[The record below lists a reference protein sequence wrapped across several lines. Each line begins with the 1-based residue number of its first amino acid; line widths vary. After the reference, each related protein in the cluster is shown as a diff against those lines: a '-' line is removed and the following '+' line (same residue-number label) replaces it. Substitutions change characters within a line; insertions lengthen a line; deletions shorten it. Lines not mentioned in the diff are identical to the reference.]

1 MNGTNGA
8 ANGHSKPAA
17 NGLNGA
23 IKSSLKGQTVGVGTR
38 KMRASSG
45 PGMIARIFN
54 LVARL
59 LTWYSIVAILFQCPA
74 SLDACDESSPRIC
87 KPYFQ
92 VKQAVTPHI
101 EPYYNFYAA
110 PYVDVVK
117 PYYYAVDQKVFS
129 PGWEY
134 AKKYGA
140 PQVQQVQAF
149 GRTQWEKTVQPQLTK
164 YQHLSKAKYEEKLAP
179 HVDRFATAVG
189 PYYDIAR
196 TNALQT
202 YHELL
207 LPSYQYIQPYAQQA
221 YHATSTFTTETA
233 APTVLWVCNKTYVFL
248 DGTVWPHLR
257 VIYIKNVE
265 PQLVKIGERLGRHSN
280 GKKTVPKPLE
290 DASTSSSSK
299 TSSSFV
305 KPAVSSSST
314 AAIPSASASTTTTT
328 TGSSAATKVTE
339 SSSESVRA
347 RSSVE
352 PVAPPPT
359 ESGADGASDTIREA
373 RTEVAEDLRKWQ
385 ERYTKAADEAEAEIK
400 ERVQE
405 ISKKM
410 ITGNARVTGKSLLEA
425 LKSAVVS
432 ELVTLRADIL
442 RVVGAVAK
450 EESTAE
456 KGQQDVIAAVRR
468 AGVAIKEKA
477 QEVRAW
483 REDYEAEMQ
492 NSITT
497 VAQTHFTILDEIRDL
512 ALQKIGMK
520 WAWMD
525 GVTYKDWAK
534 YHELK
539 NRLEEW
545 KGDLERLIVAH
556 PGIEAAQSE
565 AADIED
571 EAMSTAATA
580 AKELAR
586 LKQVANWKLIA
597 TDETP
602 EFDSTLMQ
610 QAAETASVA
619 KEAAA
624 SLAAKAQEAAQEV
637 KDTVVEKVEEALGDA
652 TSLVKPEGDVQS
664 VTSALQETASIAV
677 EKASQSISTVS
688 EELSSVVEPV
698 SEPTS
703 VPKDDTAVEDTPD
716 LASAVILEETPVFA
730 GNTTEL
736 EEDGPAPVELPSEDL
751 AGQDVIVS
759 PEAAA
764 PSVTNVKPALFGA
777 AAQSVPSRQPV
788 LDDDEDDTPSPLDA
802 IRDDIKSAYSAAFS
816 RANDQYSQALS
827 AVSVQIHGTPKPTH
841 EQLLASVTSAYSNAM
856 ESASSRLDEALK
868 AASSHLG
875 VGSAAT
881 PTKNIL
887 PTSLPLPSVP
897 SVEWAQIESIAAQRL
912 QEGRA
917 WAEEQY
923 QSAKIAI
930 GLATPTPSTPSEH
943 VNKLLENARH
953 NYYAGLGVAH
963 DRYSEFMAAASS
975 AFSSMTATPTPTDL
989 AGTVSSL
996 ASVAS
1001 ESASSAASVV
1011 ADNASSAAAAGYG
1024 NAASAAS
1031 VVADN
1036 ASSAAAAGY
1045 GNAASAASV
1054 VADNASSAAA
1064 AGYGNAASAASVVAD
1079 NASSAATAGYD
1090 NAASA
1095 ASVVADNASSAATA
1109 GYDNAAS
1116 AASAVV
1122 DNASS
1127 VAAAGYE
1134 NVASAAAAGYGSAA
1148 SAAGQV
1154 AESWEVVVN
1163 RISVQVYGAPTPTPW
1178 YASAYGAAGDYA
1190 ASAASAVTDSASSA
1204 TAGAAEQ
1211 YSAVSS
1217 ILSELIVGKEPT
1229 FSESVFSRLKAAYET
1244 GASSA
1249 SSLAGAAQASAASAV
1264 GDVGDSAKSV
1274 GDKIVSAAS
1283 EATEMVKE
1291 KAEHIKDEL

>member
-1 MNGTNGA
+1 MNGTNGV

-17 NGLNGA
+17 TGLNGA

-38 KMRASSG
+38 TMRASSG

-59 LTWYSIVAILFQCPA
+59 LTWYLIVAILFQCPA
-74 SLDACDESSPRIC
+74 TLDACDESSPRIC

-117 PYYYAVDQKVFS
+117 PYYNAVDQKVFS

-290 DASTSSSSK
+290 DASTSLSSK

-305 KPAVSSSST
+305 KPAVSSPST
-314 AAIPSASASTTTTT
+314 AAIPSASASASTTTTT

-339 SSSESVRA
+339 SSSEPVRA

-359 ESGADGASDTIREA
+359 DSGADGASDTIREA
-373 RTEVAEDLRKWQ
+373 RKEVAEDLRKWQ

-410 ITGNARVTGKSLLEA
+410 ITGNARVTGKSRLEA

-442 RVVGAVAK
+442 QAVGAVAK

-610 QAAETASVA
+610 QAAETASAA

-624 SLAAKAQEAAQEV
+624 SLAAKAQEAAQGV

-652 TSLVKPEGDVQS
+652 TSLVKPDGDVQS
-664 VTSALQETASIAV
+664 VTSALHETASIAV
-677 EKASQSISTVS
+677 EKASESISTVS

-698 SEPTS
+698 SDATS
-703 VPKDDTAVEDTPD
+703 VEDTPD

-736 EEDGPAPVELPSEDL
+736 EEDGPAPVELPAEDL
-751 AGQDVIVS
+751 ASQDVIVS

-802 IRDDIKSAYSAAFS
+802 IRDDLKSAYSAAFS
-816 RANDQYSQALS
+816 QANNQYSQALS

-975 AFSSMTATPTPTDL
+975 AVSSMTATPTPTDL

-1045 GNAASAASV
+1045 
-1054 VADNASSAAA
+1054 
-1064 AGYGNAASAASVVAD
+1064 
-1079 NASSAATAGYD
+1079 
-1090 NAASA
+1090 
-1095 ASVVADNASSAATA
+1095 
-1109 GYDNAAS
+1109 DNAAS

-1154 AESWEVVVN
+1154 AESWEVIVN

-1249 SSLAGAAQASAASAV
+1249 SSLASAAQATAASAV
-1264 GDVGDSAKSV
+1264 GDVGDTAKSV
-1274 GDKIVSAAS
+1274 GNKIVSAAS
-1283 EATEMVKE
+1283 EATEVVKE